1 MRTTPGF
8 IKRREIHWPSA
19 LLGQDLPD
27 TRILSFGYHADI
39 INFWNPASN
48 SRLSSHAEDL
58 VGDLVRERER
68 TDTESRKILFVA
80 HSLGGLVT
88 EYALSHSR
96 HTAEKHIRQVE
107 RCTVGIVFLGVPH
120 CGSDLASWGKLGTR
134 MVGIL
139 RRANKDI
146 VGVLD
151 PGSEMLHEVQK
162 GFYTI
167 LRLRKDE
174 GSELSITCFFEELP
188 VIAVGEIVPLHSAEI
203 KGYSCY
209 GIHANHMD
217 MTKFPSRKDKG
228 YSAVV
233 GELLRWKKAA
243 HRVVMSDSHSDHHAR
258 IRWKVPRVS
267 PLYTGRRELGER
279 LTAVFLFDP
288 SAPPRRQRIFVIVGI
303 GGAGKSEVCA
313 KFADEHEDE

>member
-1 MRTTPGF
+1 MPSKFRSLFQSRAAESQSLQSPSTPERPGTFSPQVGPSQDHTTQLPRTTDGPATIATNSNPSPSPITKGQNYGIQILHDGANACVDVVF
-8 IKRREIHWPSA
+8 VHGLTGNAYNTWLHKETGIHWPSA

-27 TRILSFGYHADI
+27 TRILSFGYDADI
-39 INFWNPASN
+39 VNFWNPASN

-58 VGDLVRERER
+58 VGDLVREREG
-68 TDTESRKILFVA
+68 TDTESRQILFVA

-107 RCTVGIVFLGVPH
+107 RCTAGIVFLGVPH

-162 GFYTI
+162 GFHTI

-174 GSELSITCFFEELP
+174 GTEISITCFFEELP
-188 VIAVGEIVPLHSAEI
+188 VIAVGEV
-203 KGYSCY
+203 
-209 GIHANHMD
+209 
-217 MTKFPSRKDKG
+217 
-228 YSAVV
+228 
-233 GELLRWKKAA
+233 
-243 HRVVMSDSHSDHHAR
+243 
-258 IRWKVPRVS
+258 
-267 PLYTGRRELGER
+267 
-279 LTAVFLFDP
+279 
-288 SAPPRRQRIFVIVGI
+288 
-303 GGAGKSEVCA
+303 
-313 KFADEHEDE
+313 